1 MARVRCYAGTS
12 YPERP
17 VAFVWNG
24 RWLDVTRLIAQART
38 PEGMVF
44 DVLAADGQGYR
55 LNWVEASDRWS
66 VNHRVISGV
75 VYD

>member
-1 MARVRCYAGTS
+1 MANVRSYAGVS

-17 VAFVWNG
+17 VAFEWEG
-24 RWLDVTRLIAQART
+24 RWLEVAELLRQART
-38 PEGMVF
+38 PEGLVF